1 MFLGDCR
8 LISWIRQLI
17 SSLEHLET
25 AFVDGIL
32 SEIVQFSRTI
42 YLISRRHTKKKK
54 KIASHEVEKKKW
66 RVLLKKWDPTTSSQK
81 TDLMAA
87 PFLQRF

>member
-17 SSLEHLET
+17 SSFEHLET

-32 SEIVQFSRTI
+32 SEIIQFSRTI
-42 YLISRRHTKKKK
+42 YLISRRHAKKKK
-54 KIASHEVEKKKW
+54 TKASHEVEKKW
-66 RVLLKKWDPTTSSQK
+66 RVFIEKMGPHHKKQILWTLLFHK
-81 TDLMAA
+81 
-87 PFLQRF
+87 RF